1 MYFVLPL
8 SFSYTYIIWNMCFFK
23 DQVRVSTISFRG
35 RGTRGGW
42 GNPGTVEEYD
52 NNSRFY
58 IYLPPKQRKMSY
70 HPRYLNHC
78 MPQTKAR
85 KYSTMTLCVNSAK
98 REILPK
104 LLQFCIQIRRIP
116 VWLLHLEAISLCG
129 QLDEFFNLWS
139 QGLFTKILAN
149 SPILG
154 N

>member
-1 MYFVLPL
+1 
-8 SFSYTYIIWNMCFFK
+8 MCFFK

-104 LLQFCIQIRRIP
+104 LLQFCIQSGGY
-116 VWLLHLEAISLCG
+116 LLHLSSLTFAPG
-129 QLDEFFNLWS
+129 SNQLMWS
-139 QGLFTKILAN
+139 IGRIF
-149 SPILG
+149 
-154 N
+154 

>member
-1 MYFVLPL
+1 
-8 SFSYTYIIWNMCFFK
+8 MCFFK

-42 GNPGTVEEYD
+42 GNPGTVKEYD

-104 LLQFCIQIRRIP
+104 LLQFCIQMQQIP
-116 VWLLHLEAISLCG
+116 VTPFQYDFCTWKQSAYVVNWTNFLIYDRRGYLPKS
-129 QLDEFFNLWS
+129 
-139 QGLFTKILAN
+139 
-149 SPILG
+149 
-154 N
+154 

>member
-1 MYFVLPL
+1 
-8 SFSYTYIIWNMCFFK
+8 MCFFK

-42 GNPGTVEEYD
+42 GNPGTVKEYD

-104 LLQFCIQIRRIP
+104 LLQFCIQMQQIP
-116 VWLLHLEAISLCG
+116 VTPFQYDFCTWKQSAYVVNWTNVLIYDRRGYLPKSLQTVQYWG
-129 QLDEFFNLWS
+129 IKTTYQY
-139 QGLFTKILAN
+139 QR
-149 SPILG
+149 
-154 N
+154 